1 MEFQTNP
8 DIRFITNETFEEKI
22 KQIEID
28 MYHEQVMPKRIV
40 ATTPASTSANEL
52 VEVTRYDSSEG
63 IRMDRKEQVIVDFGE
78 HCVGRVSLAITSLG
92 SPPDAPAKLRLSF
105 GETPIEVTRSLDSYK
120 GELSASWL
128 QEELLTIDVLP
139 ETMELKRRFAFR
151 YLKIEVVDTSPKYQI
166 NLKLSCTTESS
177 ADKRK
182 MKRLETDDQLLQEI
196 DRVSQKTLM
205 QCMQDV
211 FEDGPKRDRRLW
223 LGDLRLQAL
232 ANYATFGA
240 NDLVKK
246 CLYLFAAQTTSEG
259 QVSANVFIEPRLIPD
274 DTFLADYSLFFID
287 TLLDYYRETKDKQT
301 LTDLY
306 ATAVAQL
313 RVLES
318 SILPNGKID
327 VPQGWWAFIDWN
339 EPLDKQIAIQGIFI
353 YSYKRLKELAAFM
366 EDNKLVGELDDKIK
380 ILEQY
385 ALTTYY
391 DEEKGL
397 FVDPASGQIAIPSQT
412 WMLLAEI
419 GDAELRRNVL
429 ENLLA
434 MDDERVVGCNSPYMY
449 HHYVEALLQ
458 EGFREE
464 AIRIIK
470 LYWGGMVENG
480 ADTFWEVYYPEEVTF
495 SPYGDE
501 MINSYCHAWSCTPC
515 YLFRKYGIA

>member
-1 MEFQTNP
+1 M
-8 DIRFITNETFEEKI
+8 
-22 KQIEID
+22 
-28 MYHEQVMPKRIV
+28 
-40 ATTPASTSANEL
+40 
-52 VEVTRYDSSEG
+52 
-63 IRMDRKEQVIVDFGE
+63 
-78 HCVGRVSLAITSLG
+78 
-92 SPPDAPAKLRLSF
+92 
-105 GETPIEVTRSLDSYK
+105 
-120 GELSASWL
+120 
-128 QEELLTIDVLP
+128 
-139 ETMELKRRFAFR
+139 
-151 YLKIEVVDTSPKYQI
+151 
-166 NLKLSCTTESS
+166 
-177 ADKRK
+177 
-182 MKRLETDDQLLQEI
+182 
-196 DRVSQKTLM
+196 
-205 QCMQDV
+205 
-211 FEDGPKRDRRLW
+211 
-223 LGDLRLQAL
+223 

-287 TLLDYYRETKDKQT
+287 TLLDYYRETNDKET

-313 RVLES
+313 RVLEDNV
-318 SILPNGKID
+318 LPTGEVA

-339 EPLDKQIAIQGIFI
+339 EPLKKQIAIQGIFI
-353 YSYKRLKELAAFM
+353 YSYKRLKELALHM
-366 EDNKLVGELDDKIK
+366 DDNRLIEELDEKIQV
-380 ILEQY
+380 LEEY

-391 DEEKGL
+391 DEDKGL
-397 FVDPASGQIAIPSQT
+397 FVDPNSGQIAIPSQT
-412 WMLLAEI
+412 WMLLAQI
-419 GDAELRRNVL
+419 GDEDLRRNVL
-429 ENLLA
+429 ENLL
-434 MDDERVVGCNSPYMY
+434 DTDEESLVGCNSPYMY

-480 ADTFWEVYYPEEVTF
+480 ADTFWEVYYPEDVTF

>member
-1 MEFQTNP
+1 MEFQTNR
-8 DIRFITNETFEEKI
+8 DIRFITNEAFEAKI
-22 KQIEID
+22 KQIEIEK
-28 MYHEQVMPKRIV
+28 YYEKVLPKRIV
-40 ATTPASTSANEL
+40 AAMPASANEL
-52 VEVTRYDSSEG
+52 VEVVGYDPDEG

-105 GETPIEVTRSLDSYK
+105 GETPIEVIRSFDSYK

-128 QEELLTIDVLP
+128 QEELLTIDALP
-139 ETMELKRRFAFR
+139 ETLELKRRYAFR

-177 ADKRK
+177 ADKGK

-259 QVSANVFIEPRLIPD
+259 QVSANVFIQPHLIPD

-287 TLLDYYRETKDKQT
+287 TLLDYYRETNDKQT

-306 ATAVAQL
+306 AAAVAQL

-353 YSYKRLKELAAFM
+353 YSYKRLKELAAHI
-366 EDNKLVGELDDKIK
+366 EDFQLVGELDEKILA
-380 ILEQY
+380 LEQY
-385 ALTTYY
+385 ALATYY
-391 DEEKGL
+391 NEEKGL

-412 WMLLAEI
+412 WMVLGGV
-419 GDAELRRNVL
+419 GDADLRRNVL
-429 ENLLA
+429 ENLLSK
-434 MDDERVVGCNSPYMY
+434 DDAAIVGCNSPYMY

-464 AIRIIK
+464 AVRIIK

-480 ADTFWEVYYPEEVTF
+480 ADTFWEVYYPGDVTF